1 MVVGV
6 LRLDLMLEGIQS
18 LKEKRSRVNK
28 ILARIRGSYPV
39 SAAEVGHQSLWQR
52 TTVGLCMVSGDQG
65 LIDSLFQRLEDDLS
79 CSGLLEVLN
88 SDVEFLHYG
97 EE

>member
-6 LRLDLMLEGIQS
+6 LRLDLMLEGMQS

-28 ILARIRGSYPV
+28 VLARIRSSWPV
-39 SAAEVGHQSLWQR
+39 SAAEVGHQDLWQR
-52 TTVGLCMVSGDQG
+52 TTFGICMVSGDEG
-65 LIDSLFQRLEDDLS
+65 LIHSLFQRLEDDLS
-79 CSGLLEVLN
+79 SSGLLEILN